1 MSYSKNAITL
11 ALLVSLTLVGCSTE
25 EDSSDSSSS
34 SSDSTNYTDTDVT
47 FESETYT
54 VSESSGTFNLVV
66 KLTDVTERDVEVPF
80 TLSGLATKGTDY
92 SLNTTSP
99 VTISAGSDQAEISFS
114 ITADSLPEGGESIYV
129 ALGSPT
135 NASSGDLTNA
145 TITIPGDLGLNDT
158 GVVSWYDG
166 STFTDTAANSA
177 YPGQDAEYGQ
187 DYENGSSNYDGAAGF
202 SYTKLDSSGN
212 SLASSATSY
221 TCVRDNRTG
230 LVWEVK
236 QEAQTLPTKTGDS
249 LDDELKDYG
258 DDNGYP
264 YSDANYYW
272 RANNYTYYWYNDDDD
287 TNGGSDGAKSDY
299 KLDSDWQISELCAF
313 RNSEQS
319 GYTST
324 TKYCNSESLIDTV
337 NDLSLCGYKDWRLP
351 TIDEMTSIQNYRGS
365 AAESDEVEY
374 FENTA
379 SGEYITGTPYSN
391 ATGTAWCVNS
401 DNGQV
406 KLCNKQTPH
415 YIRLVRGDAQ

>member
-11 ALLVSLTLVGCSTE
+11 ALLASLTLAGCSTE
-25 EDSSDSSSS
+25 EDASDSGSS

-66 KLTDVTERDVEVPF
+66 KLTDVTERDVKVPF

-92 SLNTTSP
+92 TLNTKSP
-99 VTISAGSDQAEISFS
+99 VTIPAGSDQAVISFS
-114 ITADSLPEGGESIYV
+114 ITDDSLPEGGESIYV

-135 NASSGDLTNA
+135 NASFGDLTNA

-166 STFTDTAANSA
+166 SAFTDTAANSA

-187 DYENGSSNYDGAAGF
+187 DYENGSVNYDGAAGF

-212 SLASSATSY
+212 ALASSATSY

-230 LVWEVK
+230 LVWEAK
-236 QEAQTLPTKTGDS
+236 QDTQTLPTNTGDS
-249 LDDELKDYG
+249 LDDELK
-258 DDNGYP
+258 GYP
-264 YSDANYYW
+264 DDDPYPYYYANYYW

-287 TNGGSDGAKSDY
+287 TNGGADGAKSDY
-299 KLDSDWQISELCAF
+299 KLDGDWQISELCAY

-324 TKYCNSESLIDTV
+324 AKHCNSEALIDTV

-379 SGEYITGTPYSN
+379 SGEYITGTPYAN
-391 ATGTAWCVNS
+391 GTGTAWCVNS